1 MGSIG
6 RDTRSIR
13 GMIPGSCKP
22 AHVTHVELVGLST
35 RLLDTVEDEL
45 NPNGH
50 TLRVECGRDEPRAVA
65 ADQPPLARSDGGV
78 VPVRRGALARVHAL
92 ARVVQRHVGQNELF

>member
-35 RLLDTVEDEL
+35 RLLATVEDEL

-65 ADQPPLARSDGGV
+65 ADQPPLARSDRGV
-78 VPVRRGALARVHAL
+78 VGRPTRFYG
-92 ARVVQRHVGQNELF
+92 

>member
-65 ADQPPLARSDGGV
+65 ADQPPLARSDGGGGGSTNSLL
-78 VPVRRGALARVHAL
+78 RMTLKSNKLHL
-92 ARVVQRHVGQNELF
+92 